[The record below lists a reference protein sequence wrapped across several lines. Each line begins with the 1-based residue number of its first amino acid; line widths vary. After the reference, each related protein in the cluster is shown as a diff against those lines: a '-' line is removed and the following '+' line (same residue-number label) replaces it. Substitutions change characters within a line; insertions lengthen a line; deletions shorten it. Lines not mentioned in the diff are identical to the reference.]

1 MWRVSG
7 EKWVDVL
14 YCAVYSK
21 YGKRS
26 PMSNYKLRQVYTK
39 KYFKF
44 FYPLVSFGG
53 FINFIFKN
61 TTSKLTKKY
70 LQEMGHIGCL
80 LNTDFRVLVYTLLV
94 CHNDELIFLES
105 V

>member
-1 MWRVSG
+1 M
-7 EKWVDVL
+7 
-14 YCAVYSK
+14 
-21 YGKRS
+21 
-26 PMSNYKLRQVYTK
+26 
-39 KYFKF
+39 
-44 FYPLVSFGG
+44 SFGG
-53 FINFIFKN
+53 FIFKN
-61 TTSKLTKKY
+61 TSSKLTKKY